1 MPKSMVTRLGAG
13 AAVLLLAAPFAV
25 QAQQAARVPR
35 VGFLITGL
43 LGSPETKASLDAFR
57 KGLRERGYVE
67 GQNIVIEY
75 RGADGN
81 IERLPGLAT
90 ELARLKVD
98 VIVASATPAGRA
110 AKQATTTIPIIVT
123 AMGDPVG
130 DGLVASLA
138 RPGGNLTGTTFL
150 GPRLVPK
157 HLELLKEALPRA
169 SVVAILWHRDHFRDA
184 GYWLDK
190 TVDQLLTEAA
200 ARTLRMRL
208 HFAEM
213 RGPNELERAFST
225 MTREHPDALLVFPSP
240 MLFGERRRIVAL
252 AVKHRL
258 PSMFNNREAVEL
270 GGLMGYGASVLELQ
284 RRTGIYVDKI
294 LKGAQ
299 PADLPVEQPT
309 KFEFV
314 VNLKTAKALGITI
327 PQSLRLR
334 ADHVIE

>member
-1 MPKSMVTRLGAG
+1 MVPKSMVTRLGAG

-169 SVVAILWHRDHFRDA
+169 SVVAILWHPGAFAESTMRDMM
-184 GYWLDK
+184 K
-190 TVDQLLTEAA
+190 ETEAA